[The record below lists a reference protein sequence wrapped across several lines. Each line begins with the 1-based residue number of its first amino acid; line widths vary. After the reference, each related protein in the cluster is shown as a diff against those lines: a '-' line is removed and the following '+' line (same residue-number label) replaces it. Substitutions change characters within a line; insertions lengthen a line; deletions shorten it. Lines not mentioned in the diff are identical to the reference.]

1 MSFWNIFSAKK
12 TSTKVE
18 SSVNV
23 SESINYIQPSYQCTR
38 SVLLC
43 GSAYGDVSYRGAYL
57 LDTQAAIEWVT
68 KHSTSVWSLKQ
79 KHQQAREYIPVWFA
93 NPVLDDD
100 HIALLDTE
108 MRGVLMPYLVDFYT
122 QGWLSIYCPQCRKNY
137 ESVTR
142 TQFDADRNG
151 RYSTWTED
159 WRCAAGHIVHSKK
172 NEIRYFKPRDGTS
185 GDASWL
191 LGKGGK

>member
-1 MSFWNIFSAKK
+1 MLFWNIFSTKN
-12 TSTKVE
+12 TSRKVD
-18 SSVNV
+18 SSSKF
-23 SESINYIQPSYQCTR
+23 SEPINYVLPSYQCTR

-43 GSAYGDVSYRGAYL
+43 GAAYGDVSYRGAYL

-68 KHSTSVWSLKQ
+68 KHSTSVWSLQQKQ
-79 KHQQAREYIPVWFA
+79 QQAREYIPVWFA
-93 NPVLDDD
+93 NPALDDD
-100 HIALLDTE
+100 HVALLDTE
-108 MRGVLMPYLVDFYT
+108 MRGVLMPYLLDFYT
-122 QGWLSIYCPQCRKNY
+122 RGWLSIFCSQCRKNY

-142 TQFDADRNG
+142 TQFDADRDG

-191 LGKGGK
+191 LGKGG